1 MEIFGNFSARLA
13 TYVMGKA
20 KRQTTM
26 KLKDIFS
33 DNKTRVFVVTNQDEE
48 DELNWIIEPTDSDLL
63 PEEENIYYV
72 KALQVSADN
81 TPNCYIGIMT
91 PERIAETVVKRQP
104 NGQVVAE
111 SIYDQ
116 EQSIIPAVASD
127 CFGDYELFYAKE
139 NPQIGID
146 VLKDGLEKAINKNV
160 VAEDLGYIFRE
171 EKRVNEAIDAFK
183 ISEQNGPSSEY
194 IYLELSRLY
203 RDIGQTEIELKY
215 KQKFKDNG
223 GLE

>member
-1 MEIFGNFSARLA
+1 
-13 TYVMGKA
+13 
-20 KRQTTM
+20 M

-33 DNKTRVFVVTNQDEE
+33 DNKTRIFVVTTQDDE
-48 DELNWIIEPTDSDLL
+48 DELNWTIEPTNFDLL

-72 KALQVSADN
+72 KAYQVSTDS
-81 TPNCYIGIMT
+81 TSDCYLGIIT
-91 PERIAETVVKRQP
+91 PERIAETVVKREP
-104 NGQVVAE
+104 SGQIVAE

-116 EQSIIPAVASD
+116 EQTIIPAVASD

-146 VLKDGLEKAINKNV
+146 ILKDGLTKATNKNI
-160 VAEDLGYIFRE
+160 VAEDLGYILRDE
-171 EKRVNEAIDAFK
+171 NRIEEAIEAFN
-183 ISEQNGPSSEY
+183 ISEQTGPSSEY

-203 RDIGQTEIELKY
+203 RDIGQTENELKY

-223 GLE
+223 GIE

>member
-1 MEIFGNFSARLA
+1 
-13 TYVMGKA
+13 MGKA
-20 KRQTTM
+20 NRKTTM

-33 DNKTRVFVVTNQDEE
+33 DNKTSVFVVTNQDDE
-48 DELNWIIEPTDSDLL
+48 DELNWTIEPTDFDLL

-72 KALQVSADN
+72 KAFQFSEDS
-81 TPNCYIGIMT
+81 TSDCYIGIMI
-91 PERIAETVVKRQP
+91 PERIAETVVKRELS
-104 NGQVVAE
+104 GQIVAQ

-116 EQSIIPAVASD
+116 EQTIIPAVASD
-127 CFGDYELFYAKE
+127 SFGDYELFYLKE

-160 VAEDLGYIFRE
+160 VAEDLGYILRD
-171 EKRVNEAIDAFK
+171 EKRIGEAIDAFK

-203 RDIGQTEIELKY
+203 RDIGQTDNERKY
-215 KQKFKDNG
+215 KQKFKENG

>member
-1 MEIFGNFSARLA
+1 
-13 TYVMGKA
+13 
-20 KRQTTM
+20 M

-33 DNKTRVFVVTNQDEE
+33 DSKTKVFVVTNQDEE
-48 DELNWIIEPTDSDLL
+48 DELNWTIEPTGFNLL
-63 PEEENIYYV
+63 PEEENIYFA

-81 TPNCYIGIMT
+81 IIECYIGIMI

-116 EQSIIPAVASD
+116 EYTIIPAVASD

-146 VLKDGLEKAINKNV
+146 VLKDGLTKATNKNI
-160 VAEDLGYIFRE
+160 VAEDLGYILRDE
-171 EKRVNEAIDAFK
+171 NRIEEAIEAFK
-183 ISEQNGPSSEY
+183 ICEQTVPSSEY
-194 IYLELSRLY
+194 VYLELSRLH
-203 RDIGQTEIELKY
+203 RDIGQIENELKY
-215 KQKFKDNG
+215 KQKFKKSG
-223 GLE
+223 GIE

>member
-1 MEIFGNFSARLA
+1 
-13 TYVMGKA
+13 
-20 KRQTTM
+20 M

-48 DELNWIIEPTDSDLL
+48 DELNWIIEPTDFDLL

-81 TPNCYIGIMT
+81 TSNCYIGIMT
-91 PERIAETVVKRQP
+91 LERIAETVVKRQP

-160 VAEDLGYIFRE
+160 VAEDLGYIFRD